1 MELEDDK
8 EKLKSIFR
16 CELDGKRYYSESIE
30 CTNCKKI
37 CCPNHSKNYHDED
50 KGFDYALCSECY
62 PIKEKEEEE
71 KEREKYV
78 EKAKIIFYL
87 LAVLAVIVLVFR
99 YAR

>member
-16 CELDGKRYYSESIE
+16 CELDGKRYYSESVE
-30 CTNCKKI
+30 CTNCKRI
-37 CCPNHSKNYHDED
+37 CCLNHIKNFHDEE

-62 PIKEKEEEE
+62 PLKEKEIEE
-71 KEREKYV
+71 KERKEYI
-78 EKAKIIFYL
+78 EKAKIILYL
-87 LAVLAVIVLVFR
+87 LVAFTVIALVFR